1 MVFSLFWAP
10 FPGPEEY
17 FVSVSD
23 MFIIEFRIANI
34 GPDVL
39 TDNQAEPRISGYCI
53 WTHIWYFGKPDAFVQ
68 TPSSYRWTLGAVGL
82 VGWIYIVKW
91 PFSSRAEQWDSMFN
105 DSSDEINPTV
115 SEYNQR

>member
-53 WTHIWYFGKPDAFVQ
+53 
-68 TPSSYRWTLGAVGL
+68 
-82 VGWIYIVKW
+82 
-91 PFSSRAEQWDSMFN
+91 
-105 DSSDEINPTV
+105 
-115 SEYNQR
+115 